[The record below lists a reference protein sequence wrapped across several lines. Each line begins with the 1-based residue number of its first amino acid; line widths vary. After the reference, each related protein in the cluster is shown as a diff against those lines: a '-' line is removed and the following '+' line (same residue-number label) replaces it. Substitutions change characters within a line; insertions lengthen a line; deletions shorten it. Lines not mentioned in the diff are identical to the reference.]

1 MDKGI
6 RSDGSADRQGAKQIE
21 RDPDVS
27 PEIRNSNEKQGCFSH
42 AEEENMNKGS
52 VIVYYGDGKGKSS
65 SAIGHAI
72 CAAGAGESVAIIQF
86 LKGNNQKEIDFL
98 KRLEPDVRLFSFE
111 KNAEFFEEL
120 SEEQKQEEISN
131 IRNGLNFAKK
141 VLVTGECTI
150 LVLDEVL
157 GLLEKNIITV
167 DDIRTLIEAKD
178 EETELIL
185 TGIYMREELMQY
197 TDAVYEIKS
206 IKEDE

>member
-1 MDKGI
+1 
-6 RSDGSADRQGAKQIE
+6 
-21 RDPDVS
+21 
-27 PEIRNSNEKQGCFSH
+27 
-42 AEEENMNKGS
+42 MNKGS
-52 VIVYYGDGKGKSS
+52 IIVYYGDGKGKSS

-86 LKGNNQKEIDFL
+86 LKGNNQKEINFL

-111 KNAEFFEEL
+111 KNAEFFEAL
-120 SEEQKQEEISN
+120 SEEQKQEEILN

-150 LVLDEVL
+150 LVLDEIL
-157 GLLEKNIITV
+157 GLLEKNIITIE
-167 DDIRTLIEAKD
+167 DIRTLIEAKD

-197 TDAVYEIKS
+197 VDAVYEIKS